1 MFDVGDDIAWPTLT
15 RWPRRARD
23 LQDQVSEAIDTAKCD
38 FFLQRYA

>member
-1 MFDVGDDIAWPTLT
+1 MSATTSHGQRLPGGPD
-15 RWPRRARD
+15 ARD

>member
-1 MFDVGDDIAWPTLT
+1 MANAYPVA
-15 RWPRRARD
+15 RRARD